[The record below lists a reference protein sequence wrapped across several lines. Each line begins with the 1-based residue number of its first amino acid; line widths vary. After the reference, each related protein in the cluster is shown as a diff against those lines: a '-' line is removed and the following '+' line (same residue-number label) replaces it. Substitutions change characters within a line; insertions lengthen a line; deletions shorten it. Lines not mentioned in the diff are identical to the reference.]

1 MEKNKEK
8 KIIQELTE
16 SSYKYGFT
24 SKLESDTIKKGLNE
38 KVIKII
44 SKKKGE
50 PSWMLKKRLDALKI
64 LKKMSPPKWA
74 NLKFET
80 IDLQNIIYY
89 SAPKQKASLKSLDE
103 VDPELIKTFNR
114 KLPYVF
120 KRFS

>member
-44 SKKKGE
+44 S
-50 PSWMLKKRLDALKI
+50 
-64 LKKMSPPKWA
+64 
-74 NLKFET
+74 
-80 IDLQNIIYY
+80 
-89 SAPKQKASLKSLDE
+89 
-103 VDPELIKTFNR
+103 
-114 KLPYVF
+114 
-120 KRFS
+120 